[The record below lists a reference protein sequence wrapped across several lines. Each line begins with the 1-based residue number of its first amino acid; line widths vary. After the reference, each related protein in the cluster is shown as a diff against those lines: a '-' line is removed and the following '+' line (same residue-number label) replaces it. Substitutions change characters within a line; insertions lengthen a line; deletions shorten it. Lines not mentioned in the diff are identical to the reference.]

1 MVAKHSLKRYADAL
15 YGLVAIVAGLLM
27 ALYCFNAYPGR
38 SHQAVS
44 HAVRVMETQ
53 VRDFKTQTDSLYKTI
68 TDPRSTIDAAR
79 AEQLFNLPFSVLA
92 YRGDSLVYWNN
103 NTLLPSIDVIHS
115 AQGYSLQ
122 RWKNGFYLLRN
133 VEYETNN
140 GLVRYAFLKPVK
152 YDYAT
157 TNEYLQPGFVA
168 PFDVDQHIDLSETSI
183 ANASKITLPDN
194 HAFYL
199 FFNPAYATTQTVFRL
214 YLLYLLACL
223 LIVAGVYALVQPA
236 LRAMPF
242 TSRLLIHAGLIY
254 ALHFVFH
261 LLNPVP
267 LHFLEWDVFNPNYYA
282 SPYVAS
288 SLGSL
293 FIELMLICYASVRWY
308 LSATERPANEPHR
321 WYYTLLQSLVVVATA
336 AAATL
341 LVRSLVLDSNIRFEF
356 FNPFLPDY
364 KNLLAV
370 ITIVTVL
377 IAFLFLVLPVGYHLS
392 RGEMAPTLA
401 VSALAVAFCA
411 LIAWAAGVDAHA
423 ILFFSGVCA
432 VPLLLQYLLSVRSI
446 LEGSITSLFL
456 FLIFLSGA
464 FALVLYHYNVQKELG
479 LRLSYARKLVNER
492 DNVTEYLLGEI
503 RAPILSDPSV
513 RSFFEKPQRR
523 AAGVTD
529 VLNKQYFGDGFNRFN
544 VKYHFY
550 TSDGLPIAVSDME
563 AAVRNEDLISNSE
576 VCGEHELYFLNQPAG
591 SFTYI
596 AEYPIKRDDVLL
608 GTLMV
613 QLTSK
618 VYKAVNVY
626 PELLLEEKNKLP
638 ASDYTYAIY
647 SNNVLTEH
655 AGSFIYHAYH
665 AKTED
670 PPHVEQHTFKSQGF
684 EHLVYHPD
692 ESKTVIVSLP
702 TNRSSRLLSYFSY
715 LFIILFIGLATAW
728 WGLYLRTW
736 LRRRSSIDFLNTASF
751 RTFIQF
757 SFFIIIFS
765 AVLVIGLFTGRFFVD
780 RFNESTT
787 NRLNEKLQM
796 VVEST
801 DFMLQETLR
810 DSSINANAAL
820 LTLRENVARL
830 SSIQDIDINF
840 YSPNGDLITTSQPA
854 IFEKGLISR
863 KVNPRALYL
872 LSNQSL
878 SYLIQSER
886 IGELTYLS
894 GYQPLRT
901 ADGNTLAYLNLPF
914 FNTTRDLNEQIGMFF
929 ASLTTIL
936 VFALIIAGLLA
947 PLISQRI
954 TRRLNIIAEKFK
966 QVTLGRK
973 NEAIEWHTRDELGSL
988 VEEFNKM
995 IYKLEQSAQLL
1006 AKSER
1011 ESAWREMAK
1020 QVAHEIKN
1028 PLTPM
1033 KLSIQ
1038 HLQRAYKNNAP
1049 NRDELAERVSAT
1061 LVEQIENL
1069 SKIASEFS
1077 TFAKMPVS
1085 ETEVL
1090 RVEDVLRSSVELYN
1104 ENESVDVKFQR
1115 CSDEPCVL
1123 ADRGQL
1129 LRVFNNLLL
1138 NAIQAIPEGREG
1150 FVNVTCSS
1158 NDRFVKISITDNGVG
1173 IPDDEIEKVFVPNFT
1188 TKSSGTGLGL
1198 AISRNIVESF
1208 GGKIWFRSNNPL
1220 EGTTFTVELP
1230 RSK

>member
-1 MVAKHSLKRYADAL
+1 MKRFAEYWH
-15 YGLVAIVAGLLM
+15 GLLLITGGVLM
-27 ALYCFNAYPGR
+27 AWYCFHVHPAEPTKALAKAQRTFDAELR
-38 SHQAVS
+38 SF
-44 HAVRVMETQ
+44 HA
-53 VRDFKTQTDSLYKTI
+53 QTDSLYRTF
-68 TDPRSTIDAAR
+68 TDPSSTIDAAR
-79 AEQLFNLPFSVLA
+79 AEELFNLPFAVLA
-92 YRGDSLVYWNN
+92 YRGDSLVYWSH
-103 NTLLPSIDVIHS
+103 NTLLPSVDAIRS

-133 VEYETNN
+133 IELQ
-140 GLVRYAFLKPVK
+140 GGDASQPLIRYAFVKAVK

-157 TNEYLQPGFVA
+157 TNEYLRPGYA
-168 PFDVDQHIDLSETSI
+168 LTLDVDQHIDLSTDPVNGGLRV
-183 ANASKITLPDN
+183 ALPDGN
-194 HAFYL
+194 AFYIVY
-199 FFNPAYATTQTVFRL
+199 NPASSDSQTVFRL
-214 YLLYLLACL
+214 YLFFLVACL
-223 LIVAGVYALVQPA
+223 MIVAGIYTLVQPA

-242 TSRLLIHAGLIY
+242 TSRLLIHAAFIY

-261 LLNPVP
+261 LVNPVP
-267 LHFLEWDVFNPNYYA
+267 QRFLEWDIFNPNYYA
-282 SPYVAS
+282 SPFVAG
-288 SLGSL
+288 SLGTL
-293 FIELMLICYASVRWY
+293 FIELVLICYASVRWY
-308 LSATERPANEPHR
+308 LSATERSANEPHR
-321 WYYTLLQSLVVVATA
+321 WYFTLLQSAVVIATG

-356 FNPFLPDY
+356 FNPFMPDY

-377 IAFLFLVLPVGYHLS
+377 ICFLFIALPVGYHMS
-392 RGEMAPTLA
+392 RRPLASTLGIA
-401 VSALAVAFCA
+401 ALTVALGA
-411 LIAWAAGVDAHA
+411 LVARLAGVEAFA
-423 ILFFSGVCA
+423 ILFFAGVCL

-456 FLIFLSGA
+456 FLIFLSGS
-464 FALVLYHYNVQKELG
+464 FAMVLHHYNLEKELD

-503 RAPILSDPSV
+503 RAPILSDPSL
-513 RSFFEKPQRR
+513 RLFFERPQR
-523 AAGVTD
+523 GVAQLTEWLD
-529 VLNKQYFGDGFNRFN
+529 RQYFGDGFNRFD

-550 TSDGLPIAVSDME
+550 TSDGLPMATAGDE
-563 AAVRNEDLISNSE
+563 TAVRNEELIGNSE
-576 VCGEHELYFLNQPAG
+576 VCGEHELYFLNQPLG

-596 AEYPIKRDDVLL
+596 AEYPIRRDDALL

-638 ASDYTYAIY
+638 TSNYAFAIY
-647 SNNVLTEH
+647 NNNLLTEH
-655 AGSFIYHAYH
+655 NGAFVYPAYVT
-665 AKTED
+665 AAFGPATEL
-670 PPHVEQHTFKSQGF
+670 HTFTSNDF
-684 EHLVYHPD
+684 RHLVYKPD
-692 ESKTVIVSLP
+692 ETKTVVVSLP
-702 TNRSSRLLSYFSY
+702 SNLSQRLLSYFSY
-715 LFIILFIGLATAW
+715 LFIILFIGLSLAW
-728 WGLYLRTW
+728 AGLYVRAW

-751 RTFIQF
+751 RTFIQI
-757 SFFIIIFS
+757 SFFLIIFS
-765 AVLVIGLFTGRFFVD
+765 AVLVIGLFTGRFFVT
-780 RFNESTT
+780 RFNDTTES
-787 NRLNEKLQM
+787 RLNEKLRM

-801 DFMLQETLR
+801 DFMLNETMR
-810 DSSINANAAL
+810 DTTVTPERAL

-863 KVNPRALYL
+863 KINPRALYL

-878 SYLIQSER
+878 SHLVQSER
-886 IGELTYLS
+886 VGELTYLS
-894 GYQPLRT
+894 GYQPLRM
-901 ADGNTLAYLNLPF
+901 ADGATLAYVNLPF

-936 VFALIIAGLLA
+936 VFALIVAGLLA

-973 NEAIEWHTRDELGSL
+973 NEAIEWHTRDELGTL
-988 VEEFNKM
+988 VDEFNKM
-995 IYKLEQSAQLL
+995 IYKLEQSANML

-1038 HLQRAYKNNAP
+1038 HLQRAYKNGSP
-1049 NRDELAERVSAT
+1049 HRDELAERVSNT
-1061 LVEQIENL
+1061 LIEQIENL
-1069 SKIASEFS
+1069 SRIASEFS
-1077 TFAKMPVS
+1077 SFAKMPVS
-1085 ETEVL
+1085 ENEVMP
-1090 RVEDVLRSSVELYN
+1090 VEDVVRSSVELYN
-1104 ENESVDVKFQR
+1104 ENETVNVSFKGCD
-1115 CSDEPCVL
+1115 DEPCVL

-1129 LRVFNNLLL
+1129 LRVFNNLVL
-1138 NAIQAIPEGREG
+1138 NAIQAIPEGRDGLVDVKCMANE
-1150 FVNVTCSS
+1150 
-1158 NDRFVKISITDNGVG
+1158 RFVKISITDNGIG
-1173 IPDDEIEKVFVPNFT
+1173 IPGEEAEKVFVPNFT

-1198 AISRNIVESF
+1198 AISRNIVEGF
-1208 GGKIWFRSNNPL
+1208 GGRIWFRSNAPL
-1220 EGTTFTVELP
+1220 DGTTFMVELP
-1230 RSK
+1230 RHS

>member
-1 MVAKHSLKRYADAL
+1 MTNRSLNRYADVW
-15 YGLVAIVAGLLM
+15 YGLVAIAAGLAM
-27 ALYCFNAYPGR
+27 GFYCFNAYPGK
-38 SHQAVS
+38 SHQAVAQ
-44 HAVRVMETQ
+44 AVRTVNAQ
-53 VRDFKTQTDSLYKTI
+53 VRVFQTQTDSLYKTI

-103 NTLLPSIDVIHS
+103 NTLLPSLETVRR

-133 VEYETNN
+133 VEYQTTN

-157 TNEYLQPGFVA
+157 TNEYLQPGFTE
-168 PFDVDQHIDLSETSI
+168 PFNVDPHVDLSLTPT
-183 ANASKITLPDN
+183 ANATKISLPDG

-199 FFNPAYATTQTVFRL
+199 FYNPAYTATQSVFRL
-214 YLLYLLACL
+214 YVLYLMACL

-242 TSRLLIHAGLIY
+242 TSRLLIHAGFIY

-261 LLNPVP
+261 LVNPVP
-267 LHFLEWDVFNPNYYA
+267 THFLEWEVFNPNYYA
-282 SPYVAS
+282 SPYVAG

-293 FIELMLICYASVRWY
+293 FIELTLVCYACMRWY

-321 WYYTLLQSLVVVATA
+321 WYYTLVQSLIVVTTA

-377 IAFLFLVLPVGYHLS
+377 IGFLFLVLPVGFHLS
-392 RGEMAPTLA
+392 RAPVYQTLA
-401 VSALAVAFCA
+401 VAAIAVAIGA
-411 LIAWAAGVDAHA
+411 TVAWLAGVDTHA
-423 ILFFSGVCA
+423 ILFFAGICA

-464 FALVLYHYNVQKELG
+464 FAVVLYHYNVQKELG

-503 RAPILSDPSV
+503 RAPILSDPAL
-513 RSFFEKPQRR
+513 RAFFERPQHRT
-523 AAGVTD
+523 AAVTD
-529 VLNKQYFGDGFNRFN
+529 LLNKQYFGDGFNRFN

-550 TSDGLPIAVSDME
+550 TSDGFPIAVSDME

-596 AEYPIKRDDVLL
+596 AEYPIKRDNVLL

-655 AGSFIYHAYH
+655 AGSFVYPAYH
-665 AKTED
+665 ARTED
-670 PPHVEQHTFKSQGF
+670 PPHVEQHTFTSKGF
-684 EHLVYHPD
+684 QHLVYHPD
-692 ESKTVIVSLP
+692 ETKTVIVSLS

-715 LFIILFIGLATAW
+715 LFIILFVGLATAW
-728 WGLYLRTW
+728 LGLYLRTW

-765 AVLVIGLFTGRFFVD
+765 AVLVIGLFTGRFFVN

-810 DSSINANAAL
+810 DSAVNANAAL

-1049 NRDELAERVSAT
+1049 NRDELAERVSNT

-1090 RVEDVLRSSVELYN
+1090 RVEEVVRASVELYN
-1104 ENESVDVKFQR
+1104 ENETVDVTFNE
-1115 CSDEPCVL
+1115 CHDDPCVL

-1129 LRVFNNLLL
+1129 LRVFNNLVL
-1138 NAIQAIPEGREG
+1138 NAIQSIPEGREG
-1150 FVNVTCSS
+1150 RVNVSCTA
-1158 NDRFVKISITDNGVG
+1158 NERFVRISIADNGVG
-1173 IPDDEIEKVFVPNFT
+1173 IPDDEAEKVFVPNFT

-1198 AISRNIVESF
+1198 AISRNIVEGF
-1208 GGKIWFRSNNPL
+1208 GGKIWFRSNDQSD
-1220 EGTTFTVELP
+1220 GTTFTVELP
-1230 RSK
+1230 RSR